1 MAKGTQERYSK
12 KFGYLSFRKIIKLYN
27 EEKEVLMVLPF
38 RKVCMW
44 VQFPLFFF
52 LFFSSKEFVFFR
64 VIYKEYYERE
74 ESQANDEL
82 THDCRITGTQYVWM
96 WSPI

>member
-1 MAKGTQERYSK
+1 
-12 KFGYLSFRKIIKLYN
+12 
-27 EEKEVLMVLPF
+27 
-38 RKVCMW
+38 MW
-44 VQFPLFFF
+44 VRFPLFFF
-52 LFFSSKEFVFFR
+52 FFFSSKEFVFFC

-82 THDCRITGTQYVWM
+82 IHDCRITGTQQVWG